1 MAEVGGSTPSAPNQG
16 FGSSGTESAFDRTR
30 CSPDHLDQLM
40 GSGSAT
46 IDFVMTWVST
56 LGVPVLVLAVAV

>member
-1 MAEVGGSTPSAPNQG
+1 
-16 FGSSGTESAFDRTR
+16 
-30 CSPDHLDQLM
+30 M